1 MLDVADTN
9 FYDSD
14 APSPMSLT
22 DNDYKN
28 SSYQPPK
35 SELRSEIYSL
45 PNNYS
50 SPAATSP
57 FENDNILASFG
68 HTALLSLDPMMRRDH
83 SLSGDRLERADNSVG
98 PTRGVHTRK
107 KERQLERQGQHT
119 QAISFDVLCTPSI
132 NRKGR
137 KYTKPRGH
145 FPWPKKWEMWEMR
158 ISNPIM
164 TQEDLAEKFDVERST
179 ISVALKS
186 INEFL
191 AQGGTVGDE

>member
-1 MLDVADTN
+1 MPALDVADTT
-9 FYDSD
+9 FSDSD

-22 DNDYKN
+22 DNDYKH

-35 SELRSEIYSL
+35 SELRSETYSL
-45 PNNYS
+45 PSNYS
-50 SPAATSP
+50 SPAATSL
-57 FENDNILASFG
+57 FGNDNILASQG
-68 HTALLSLDPMMRRDH
+68 HTTLLPPDSIS
-83 SLSGDRLERADNSVG
+83 SLSGDRMEREDNSVG

-107 KERQLERQGQHT
+107 KERQLERQGQHHT
-119 QAISFDVLCTPSI
+119 EAISFDVLRAPSI

-145 FPWPKKWEMWEMR
+145 FPWSKKWEMWEMR

-164 TQEDLAEKFDVERST
+164 TQEDLAEKFGVERST
-179 ISVALKS
+179 ISVASKR
-186 INEFL
+186 IEEFL